1 MSFLHTGTSF
11 EKMIFKSYFRQNLKM
26 DRDFLAGNSM
36 WNRIAGL
43 ILRNR
48 ILLLVIIGLVT
59 VLMGYK
65 AQFVEMSYQYAA
77 LLPDDD
83 PASIEHERFKSTFGQ
98 EGNVMFFAVQDPD
111 FYQLEKFNDWIA
123 LGDSLKA
130 LDGIDA
136 VVSIAHTYNIIKN
149 KKDKKFEFETI
160 FPKKINSQQALDSLA
175 QIAESLPFYHGSL
188 INKESN
194 TFLMGITV
202 NGRIINSKA
211 REPMV
216 VKVREITDRFTAK
229 HSLEMKYSGLPYIR
243 VVTAQMIKK
252 EMNMFILLSLLVTAI
267 ILFLFFRSFK
277 VVFFSMLVVGLSVIW
292 AVGSM
297 VLFDYKITLL
307 TAMLPPLLVVIGI
320 PNSVFLINKYHGE
333 YIRHNNKIKALQR
346 VVSKI
351 GNATFLTN
359 LTTASGFAT
368 FIVTSSQILKE
379 FGVIAALNIMVVFML
394 SLLLIPIIFSFLNP
408 PDQSA
413 TKHLDNKLT
422 VWFVGRLE
430 KIVLNHRSLVYG
442 IVAVLLV
449 LGGFGISKMKST
461 GYMVDDLPHDNVI
474 FQDLKFFEKNM
485 DGIMPL
491 EVMVETKKKAG
502 VLKLST
508 LKRLNKL
515 NDSLQNYPEISSS
528 VSIVEAAKFAN
539 QAYFNG
545 KEKYYKLPSS
555 NTRNVILSYLA
566 KADTGED
573 SKLFETF
580 VDSTQSIT
588 RMSFRMKDIGTTR
601 MEEMEKKILAHV
613 AAIFPED
620 KYTVNVTGSSII
632 FFKGNKYLIKNLF
645 LSLALAIFLIASF
658 MAWMFSS
665 KRMVLVALLPNL
677 LPLIIT
683 AALMGF
689 FGIPI
694 KASTILVF
702 SIAFGISVDDTIH
715 YLAKYRQELKAT
727 NWSIRSSVVLALRET
742 GQSMMYT
749 SIILFFGFGIFTLS
763 EFGGT
768 VSLGVLVSLTL
779 LSAMLSN
786 LILLPSLLLTLEK
799 LITNRSFKEP
809 LLQIYDE
816 EEDIEL
822 SDLRIAPL
830 TNKAKKE
837 RLMN

>member
-1 MSFLHTGTSF
+1 
-11 EKMIFKSYFRQNLKM
+11 
-26 DRDFLAGNSM
+26 M
-36 WNRIAGL
+36 WNKIAGI

-48 ILLLVIIGLVT
+48 ILFLVLIGLVT
-59 VLMGYK
+59 IFMGYK
-65 AQFVEMSYQYAA
+65 ARFVEMSYQYAA
-77 LLPDDD
+77 LLPADD
-83 PASIEHERFKSTFGQ
+83 PASVEYERFKSTFGQ

-111 FYQLEKFNDWIA
+111 FYELDKFNDWIA
-123 LGDSLKA
+123 LGDSLHA
-130 LDGIDA
+130 LDGVDA
-136 VVSIAHTYNIIKN
+136 VVSLAHTWNIKKN
-149 KKDKKFEFETI
+149 KKDKKFEFDPI
-160 FPKKINSQQALDSLA
+160 FPKQLESQQQLDSLA
-175 QIAESLPFYHGSL
+175 KIAESLPFYHGSL
-188 INKESN
+188 INQESN
-194 TFLMGITV
+194 TFLMAITV
-202 NGRIINSKA
+202 NGKIINSKA

-216 VKVREITDRFTAK
+216 AKVREITDGFTSK

-243 VVTAQMIKK
+243 VVTAQMIKG
-252 EMNMFILLSLLVTAI
+252 EMNMFIYLSLLVTAI
-267 ILFLFFRSFK
+267 ILFIFFRSFK
-277 VVFFSMLVVGLSVIW
+277 VVFFCMLVVGLSVIW

-333 YIRHNNKIKALQR
+333 YTRHKNKIRALQR
-346 VVSKI
+346 VVAKI

-394 SLLLIPIIFSFLNP
+394 SLLLIPIIFSFLAP
-408 PDQSA
+408 PDQKA
-413 TKHLDNKLT
+413 TKHLDAKFS
-422 VWFVGRLE
+422 VWFVSRLE
-430 KIVLNHRSLVYG
+430 KLVLNHRGAVYAVAIVMFALGIYG
-442 IVAVLLV
+442 ITR
-449 LGGFGISKMKST
+449 MKST

-474 FQDLKFFEKNM
+474 FQDLKFLEKNM

-502 VLKLST
+502 VLKTST

-515 NDSLQNYPEISSS
+515 NDSLSKYPEISNS
-528 VSIVEAAKFAN
+528 VSVVEAAKFAN

-545 KEKYYKLPSS
+545 KEKYYKLPS
-555 NTRNVILSYLA
+555 NQTRNIILSYLA

-573 SKLFETF
+573 SKIFETF

-601 MEEMEKKILAHV
+601 MADMEQTILNHV
-613 AAIFPED
+613 NEIFPED
-620 KYTVNVTGSSII
+620 KYNVHVTGSSIV
-632 FFKGNKYLIKNLF
+632 FFKGTQYLIKNLF

-665 KRMVLVALLPNL
+665 KRMVLVALIPNL

-683 AALMGF
+683 ASLMGY

-694 KASTILVF
+694 KASTILIF

-749 SIILFFGFGIFTLS
+749 SIILFFGFGIFSMS

-786 LILLPSLLLTLEK
+786 LVLLPSLLLTLEK

-809 LLQIYDE
+809 LLQIFDE

-822 SDLRIAPL
+822 EELRIVPIE
-830 TNKAKKE
+830 NKEEKE
-837 RLMN
+837 RIAN

>member
-1 MSFLHTGTSF
+1 M
-11 EKMIFKSYFRQNLKM
+11 
-26 DRDFLAGNSM
+26 A
-36 WNRIAGL
+36 
-43 ILRNR
+43 
-48 ILLLVIIGLVT
+48 
-59 VLMGYK
+59 YK

-83 PASIEHERFKSTFGQ
+83 PASVEFEKFKNTFGQ

-111 FYQLEKFNDWIA
+111 FYELDKFNDWIA
-123 LGDSLKA
+123 LGDSLHA

-136 VVSIAHTYNIIKN
+136 VVSLAHTWNINKN
-149 KKDKKFEFETI
+149 KKAKRFEFEPI
-160 FPKKINSQQALDSLA
+160 FPNHLDSQKQLDSLA
-175 QIAESLPFYHGSL
+175 KIAESLPFYHGFL
-188 INKESN
+188 INKETN
-194 TFLMGITV
+194 TFLMAITV
-202 NGRIINSKA
+202 NAKIINSKA

-216 VKVREITDRFTAK
+216 AKVREITDQFTAK
-229 HSLEMKYSGLPYIR
+229 HSLDMKYSGLPYIR
-243 VVTAQMIKK
+243 VVTAQMIKG
-252 EMNMFILLSLLVTAI
+252 EMNMFIYLSLLVTAI
-267 ILFLFFRSFK
+267 ILFMFFRSFK
-277 VVFFSMLVVGLSVIW
+277 VVFFCMLVVGLSVIW

-346 VVSKI
+346 VVAKI

-408 PDQSA
+408 PDDKA

-430 KIVLNHRSLVYG
+430 KIVLNHRSLVYV
-442 IVAVLLV
+442 VAITLLV
-449 LGGFGISKMKST
+449 LGGIGISKMKST

-491 EVMVETKKKAG
+491 EVMVETKKKAA
-502 VLKLST
+502 VLKSST
-508 LKRLNKL
+508 LQRLNKL
-515 NDSLQNYPEISSS
+515 NDSLSAYPEISSS
-528 VSIVEAAKFAN
+528 VSVVEAAKFAN

-555 NTRNVILSYLA
+555 QTQNIILSYLA

-573 SKLFETF
+573 SKVLETF
-580 VDSTQSIT
+580 VDSTQSLT

-601 MEEMEKKILAHV
+601 MQEMEQKILGHV
-613 AAIFPED
+613 HDIFPED
-620 KYTVNVTGSSII
+620 KYDVQVTGSSII
-632 FFKGNKYLIKNLF
+632 FFKGTKYLIKNLF

-665 KRMVLVALLPNL
+665 KRMVVVALIPNL
-677 LPLIIT
+677 LPLVVT

-749 SIILFFGFGIFTLS
+749 SIILFFGFSIFALS

-786 LILLPSLLLTLEK
+786 LVLLPSLLLTLEK

-809 LLQIYDE
+809 LLQIFDE

-822 SDLRIAPL
+822 DDLRIA
-830 TNKAKKE
+830 TIENKDEKE
-837 RLMN
+837 TAVN

>member
-1 MSFLHTGTSF
+1 M
-11 EKMIFKSYFRQNLKM
+11 
-26 DRDFLAGNSM
+26 A
-36 WNRIAGL
+36 
-43 ILRNR
+43 
-48 ILLLVIIGLVT
+48 
-59 VLMGYK
+59 YK
-65 AQFVEMSYQYAA
+65 AQFVEMSYTYAA

-83 PASIEHERFKSTFGQ
+83 PASIEYEKFRNTFGQ
-98 EGNVMFFAVQDPD
+98 EGNMMFFAVQDPD
-111 FYQLEKFNDWIA
+111 FYELDKFNDWIA
-123 LGDSLKA
+123 LGDSLGS

-136 VVSIAHTYNIIKN
+136 VVSIAHTWNINKN
-149 KKDKKFEFETI
+149 KKEKRFEFGTI
-160 FPKKINSQQALDSLA
+160 FPHKVKTQAELDSLA
-175 QIAESLPFYHGSL
+175 AVAESLPFYHGSL

-194 TFLMGITV
+194 TYLMGITV
-202 NGRIINSKA
+202 NAKIINSKA

-216 VKVREITDRFTAK
+216 AKVREITDAFTEK
-229 HSLEMKYSGLPYIR
+229 YGLNMKYSGLPYIR
-243 VVTAQMIKK
+243 VVTAQMIKG
-252 EMNMFILLSLLVTAI
+252 EMNMFIYLSLLVTAV
-267 ILFLFFRSFK
+267 ILFMFFRSFK
-277 VVFFSMLVVGLSVIW
+277 VVFFCMLVVGLSVIW

-346 VVSKI
+346 VVAKI

-379 FGVIAALNIMVVFML
+379 FGVIAALNIMVVFVL
-394 SLLLIPIIFSFLNP
+394 SLLLIPIIFSFLAP
-408 PDQSA
+408 PDQKA

-422 VWFVGRLE
+422 VWFVARLE
-430 KIVLNHRSLVYG
+430 KIVLNHRSVVYS
-442 IVAVLLV
+442 IAISLLI
-449 LGGFGISKMKST
+449 LGGFGIIKMKST
-461 GYMVDDLPHDNVI
+461 GYMVDDLPHDNEI
-474 FQDLKFFEKNM
+474 YQDLKFFEKNM

-491 EVMVETKKKAG
+491 EVMVETKQKAG
-502 VLKLST
+502 VLNTST

-515 NDSLQNYPEISSS
+515 NDSLRAYPEISGS
-528 VSIVEAAKFAN
+528 VSVVEAAKFAN

-545 KEKYYKLPSS
+545 KEKYYKLPS
-555 NTRNVILSYLA
+555 NQTKDIILSYLA
-566 KADTGED
+566 KAETGAD
-573 SKLFETF
+573 SKVLETF
-580 VDSTQSIT
+580 VDSTQSVT

-601 MEEMEKKILAHV
+601 MAEMEKTILGHV
-613 AAIFPED
+613 NEIFPKD
-620 KYTVNVTGSSII
+620 KYTVHVTGSSIV
-632 FFKGNKYLIKNLF
+632 FFKGTQYLIKNLF

-665 KRMVLVALLPNL
+665 KRMVMVALIPNL
-677 LPLIIT
+677 LPLIVT
-683 AALMGF
+683 AALMGY

-749 SIILFFGFGIFTLS
+749 SIILFFGFGIFALS

-786 LILLPSLLLTLEK
+786 LVLLPSLLLTLEK
-799 LITNRSFKEP
+799 AITNRSFKEP
-809 LLQIYDE
+809 LLQIFDE

-822 SDLRIAPL
+822 DDLRIAVIE
-830 TNKAKKE
+830 NKEEQKE
-837 RLMN
+837 TAAS

>member
-1 MSFLHTGTSF
+1 
-11 EKMIFKSYFRQNLKM
+11 
-26 DRDFLAGNSM
+26 M

-59 VLMGYK
+59 IFMGYK
-65 AQFVEMSYQYAA
+65 ARFVEMSYQYAA

-83 PASIEHERFKSTFGQ
+83 PASVEYERFKNTFGQ

-111 FYQLEKFNDWIA
+111 FYELEKFNDWIA

-136 VVSIAHTYNIIKN
+136 VVSIAHTYNINKN
-149 KKDKKFEFETI
+149 KEEKRFEFQSI
-160 FPKKINSQQALDSLA
+160 FPKKISSQVELDSLA
-175 QIAESLPFYHGSL
+175 AIAESLPFYQSSL
-188 INKESN
+188 INKETN

-202 NGRIINSKA
+202 NARIINSKA

-216 VKVREITDRFTAK
+216 VKVREITDHFTAK
-229 HSLEMKYSGLPYIR
+229 YKLDMKYSGLPYIR

-252 EMNMFILLSLLVTAI
+252 EMNMFIYLSLLVTAI
-267 ILFLFFRSFK
+267 ILFMFFRSFK
-277 VVFFSMLVVGLSVIW
+277 VVFFCMLVVGLSVIW

-379 FGVIAALNIMVVFML
+379 FGVIAALNIMVVFVL

-408 PDQSA
+408 PDQKA
-413 TKHLDNKLT
+413 TSHLDNRVT
-422 VWFVGRLE
+422 VWFVDKLV
-430 KIVLNHRSLVYG
+430 KIVLNRRTIVYTVS
-442 IVAVLLV
+442 IIFLV
-449 LGGFGISKMKST
+449 LGVFGISKMKST

-502 VLKLST
+502 ILKLST
-508 LKRLNKL
+508 LKRLDAL
-515 NDSLQNYPEISSS
+515 NDTLSSYPEISSS
-528 VSIVEAAKFAN
+528 VSIVGAAKFAN

-545 KEKYYKLPSS
+545 KEKYYKLPTS
-555 NTRNVILSYLA
+555 NTRNVIMSYLA
-566 KADTGED
+566 KADTGDD
-573 SKLFETF
+573 SKLFSTF

-601 MEEMEKKILAHV
+601 MEEMEQKILAHV
-613 AAIFPED
+613 SNIFPED
-620 KYTVNVTGSSII
+620 LYTVHVTGSSII

-645 LSLALAIFLIASF
+645 LSLALAVFLIASF

-665 KRMVLVALLPNL
+665 KRMVVVALLPNL

-749 SIILFFGFGIFTLS
+749 SIILFFGFGIFVLS
-763 EFGGT
+763 DFGGT
-768 VSLGVLVSLTL
+768 VSLGILVSVTL

-799 LITNRSFKEP
+799 FITNRSFKEP
-809 LLQIYDE
+809 LLQIFDE

-822 SDLRIAPL
+822 GDLRIAPIE
-830 TNKAKKE
+830 NKEEKE
-837 RLMN
+837 SLVN

>member
-1 MSFLHTGTSF
+1 
-11 EKMIFKSYFRQNLKM
+11 
-26 DRDFLAGNSM
+26 M

-48 ILLLVIIGLVT
+48 ILLLVVVGLVT
-59 VLMGYK
+59 SFMAYK
-65 AQFVEMSYQYAA
+65 AQFVEMSYTYAA

-83 PASIEHERFKSTFGQ
+83 PASIEYEKFKNTFGQ
-98 EGNVMFFAVQDPD
+98 EGNMMFFAVQDPD
-111 FYQLEKFNDWIA
+111 FYELDKFNDWIA
-123 LGDSLKA
+123 LGESLNS

-136 VVSIAHTYNIIKN
+136 VVSIAHTWNINKN
-149 KKDKKFEFETI
+149 KKQKRFEFGTI
-160 FPKKINSQQALDSLA
+160 FPHKVKTQAELDSLA
-175 QIAESLPFYHGSL
+175 AIAEALPFYHGSL

-194 TFLMGITV
+194 TYLMGITV
-202 NGRIINSKA
+202 NAKIINSKA

-216 VKVREITDRFTAK
+216 AKVREITDAFTEK
-229 HSLEMKYSGLPYIR
+229 YGLNMKYSGLPYIR
-243 VVTAQMIKK
+243 VVTAQMIKG
-252 EMNMFILLSLLVTAI
+252 EMNMFIYLSLLVTAV
-267 ILFLFFRSFK
+267 ILFMFFRSFK
-277 VVFFSMLVVGLSVIW
+277 VVFFCMLVVGLSVIW

-346 VVSKI
+346 VVAKI

-379 FGVIAALNIMVVFML
+379 FGVIAALNIMVVFVL
-394 SLLLIPIIFSFLNP
+394 SLLLIPIIFSFLAP
-408 PDQSA
+408 PDQKA
-413 TKHLDNKLT
+413 TKHLDNKMT
-422 VWFVGRLE
+422 VWFVGKLE
-430 KIVLNHRSLVYG
+430 KIVLSHRSLVYA
-442 IVAVLLV
+442 VAITLLV
-449 LGGFGISKMKST
+449 LGGYGISKIKST
-461 GYMVDDLPHDNVI
+461 GYMVDDLPHDNEI
-474 FQDLKFFEKNM
+474 YQDLKFFEKNM

-502 VLKLST
+502 VLKTST

-515 NDSLQNYPEISSS
+515 NDSLRAYPEISGS
-528 VSIVEAAKFAN
+528 VSVVEAAKFAN

-545 KEKYYKLPSS
+545 KEKYYKLPS
-555 NTRNVILSYLA
+555 NQTKDIILSYLA
-566 KADTGED
+566 KAETGAD
-573 SKLFETF
+573 SKVLETF

-601 MEEMEKKILAHV
+601 MAEMEKTILGHV
-613 AAIFPED
+613 NEIFPND
-620 KYTVNVTGSSII
+620 KYTVHVTGSSIV
-632 FFKGNKYLIKNLF
+632 FFKGTQYLIKNLF

-665 KRMVLVALLPNL
+665 KRMVMVALIPNL
-677 LPLIIT
+677 LPLIVT
-683 AALMGF
+683 AALMGY

-749 SIILFFGFGIFTLS
+749 SIILFFGFSIFALS

-786 LILLPSLLLTLEK
+786 LVLLPSLLLTLEK
-799 LITNRSFKEP
+799 AITNRSFKEP
-809 LLQIYDE
+809 LLQIFDE

-822 SDLRIAPL
+822 DDLRIAVIE
-830 TNKAKKE
+830 NKEEEKE
-837 RLMN
+837 SAAS

>member
-1 MSFLHTGTSF
+1 
-11 EKMIFKSYFRQNLKM
+11 
-26 DRDFLAGNSM
+26 M

-98 EGNVMFFAVQDPD
+98 EGNVMFFAVQDRD

-136 VVSIAHTYNIIKN
+136 VVSIAHTYNIRKN

-160 FPKKINSQQALDSLA
+160 FPKRINSQQELDSLA
-175 QIAESLPFYHGSL
+175 KIAETLPFYHGSL

-202 NGRIINSKA
+202 NARIINSKA

-216 VKVREITDRFTAK
+216 ANVRAITDRFTAK

-277 VVFFSMLVVGLSVIW
+277 VVFFSMLVVGLSVVW

-408 PDQSA
+408 PDNHA

-442 IVAVLLV
+442 IVITLLI

-508 LKRLNKL
+508 LRRLNTL
-515 NDSLQNYPEISSS
+515 NDSLSNYPEISSS

-573 SKLFETF
+573 SKIFETF

-601 MEEMEKKILAHV
+601 MEEMEKKILTHV
-613 AAIFPED
+613 ADIFPED

-786 LILLPSLLLTLEK
+786 LVLLPSLLLTLEK

-809 LLQIYDE
+809 LLQIFDE

-822 SDLRIAPL
+822 GDLRIAPII
-830 TNKAKKE
+830 NKEEKE
-837 RLMN
+837 SLVN

>member
-1 MSFLHTGTSF
+1 
-11 EKMIFKSYFRQNLKM
+11 
-26 DRDFLAGNSM
+26 M

-48 ILLLVIIGLVT
+48 ILLLVIIGLIT
-59 VLMGYK
+59 VFMAYK

-83 PASIEHERFKSTFGQ
+83 PASIEYERFRNTFGQ
-98 EGNVMFFAVQDPD
+98 EGNVMFFAVQDSD
-111 FYQLEKFNDWIA
+111 FYELNKFNDWIA

-136 VVSIAHTYNIIKN
+136 VVSIAHTYNINKN
-149 KKDKKFEFETI
+149 KEEKRFEFQSI
-160 FPKKINSQQALDSLA
+160 FPKKLSSQKQLDSIA
-175 QIAESLPFYHGSL
+175 AVAESLPFYQGSL
-188 INKESN
+188 LNKKTN

-202 NGRIINSKA
+202 NAKIINSKA

-229 HSLEMKYSGLPYIR
+229 YNLNMKYSGLPYIR
-243 VVTAQMIKK
+243 VVTAEMIKK
-252 EMNMFILLSLLVTAI
+252 EMNMFIYLSLLVTAI

-277 VVFFSMLVVGLSVIW
+277 VVFFCMLVVGLSVIW

-394 SLLLIPIIFSFLNP
+394 SLLLIPIIFSFINP
-408 PDQSA
+408 PDQKA
-413 TKHLDNKLT
+413 TSHLENKMT
-422 VWFVGRLE
+422 VWFVGRLVN
-430 KIVLNHRSLVYG
+430 IVLKRRTIVYS
-442 IVAVLLV
+442 IAVLMILV
-449 LGGFGISKMKST
+449 GIFGISKMKST
-461 GYMVDDLPHDNVI
+461 GFMVDDLPHDNVI

-502 VLKLST
+502 VLKLAT
-508 LKRLNKL
+508 LKKLNAL
-515 NDSLQNYPEISSS
+515 NDSLKSYPEISSS

-555 NTRNVILSYLA
+555 QTVNVILSYLA
-566 KADTGED
+566 KSDTGD
-573 SKLFETF
+573 NSKLFNTF

-601 MEEMEKKILAHV
+601 MEEMEQNILDHV
-613 AAIFPED
+613 NAIFPKD
-620 KYTVNVTGSSII
+620 KYTVHVTGSSII
-632 FFKGNKYLIKNLF
+632 FFKGNKYLVKNLF
-645 LSLALAIFLIASF
+645 LSLALAIFIIASF

-665 KRMVLVALLPNL
+665 KRMVMVALLPNL
-677 LPLIIT
+677 LPLIVT

-749 SIILFFGFGIFTLS
+749 SIILFFGFGIFALS
-763 EFGGT
+763 DFGGT
-768 VSLGVLVSLTL
+768 VSLGILVSVTL

-799 LITNRSFKEP
+799 FITNRSFKEP
-809 LLQIYDE
+809 LLQIFDE

-822 SDLRIAPL
+822 DDLRIAPNE
-830 TNKAKKE
+830 NKEVK
-837 RLMN
+837 

>member
-1 MSFLHTGTSF
+1 
-11 EKMIFKSYFRQNLKM
+11 
-26 DRDFLAGNSM
+26 M

-48 ILLLVIIGLVT
+48 ILLLVVVGLIT
-59 VLMGYK
+59 SFMAYK
-65 AQFVEMSYQYAA
+65 AQFVEMSYTYAA

-83 PASIEHERFKSTFGQ
+83 PASIEYEKFRNTFGQ
-98 EGNVMFFAVQDPD
+98 EGNMMFFAVQDPD
-111 FYQLEKFNDWIA
+111 FYELDKFNDWIA
-123 LGDSLKA
+123 LGDSLGS

-136 VVSIAHTYNIIKN
+136 VVSIAHTWNINKN
-149 KKDKKFEFETI
+149 KKEKRFEFGTI
-160 FPKKINSQQALDSLA
+160 FPHKVKTQAELDSLA
-175 QIAESLPFYHGSL
+175 AVAESLPFYHGSL

-194 TFLMGITV
+194 TYLMGITV
-202 NGRIINSKA
+202 NAKIINSKA

-216 VKVREITDRFTAK
+216 AKVREITDAFTEK
-229 HSLEMKYSGLPYIR
+229 YGLNMKYSGLPYIR
-243 VVTAQMIKK
+243 VVTAQMIKG
-252 EMNMFILLSLLVTAI
+252 EMNMFIYLSLLVTAV
-267 ILFLFFRSFK
+267 ILFMFFRSFK
-277 VVFFSMLVVGLSVIW
+277 VVFFCMLVVGLSVIW

-346 VVSKI
+346 VVAKI

-379 FGVIAALNIMVVFML
+379 FGVIAALNIMVVFVL
-394 SLLLIPIIFSFLNP
+394 SLLLIPIIFSFLAP
-408 PDQSA
+408 PDQKA

-422 VWFVGRLE
+422 VWFVARLE
-430 KIVLNHRSLVYG
+430 KIVLNHRSVVYS
-442 IVAVLLV
+442 IAISLLI
-449 LGGFGISKMKST
+449 LGGFGIIKMKST
-461 GYMVDDLPHDNVI
+461 GYMVDDLPHDNEI
-474 FQDLKFFEKNM
+474 YQDLKFFEKNM

-491 EVMVETKKKAG
+491 EVMVETKQKAG
-502 VLKLST
+502 VLNTST

-515 NDSLQNYPEISSS
+515 NDSLRAYPEISGS
-528 VSIVEAAKFAN
+528 VSVVEAAKFAN

-545 KEKYYKLPSS
+545 KEKYYKLPS
-555 NTRNVILSYLA
+555 NQTKDIILSYLA
-566 KADTGED
+566 KAETGAD
-573 SKLFETF
+573 SKVLETF
-580 VDSTQSIT
+580 VDSTQSVT

-601 MEEMEKKILAHV
+601 MAEMEKTILGHV
-613 AAIFPED
+613 NEIFPKD
-620 KYTVNVTGSSII
+620 KYTVHVTGSSIV
-632 FFKGNKYLIKNLF
+632 FFKGTQYLIKNLF

-665 KRMVLVALLPNL
+665 KRMVMVALIPNL
-677 LPLIIT
+677 LPLIVT
-683 AALMGF
+683 AALMGY

-749 SIILFFGFGIFTLS
+749 SIILFFGFGIFALS

-786 LILLPSLLLTLEK
+786 LVLLPSLLLTLEK
-799 LITNRSFKEP
+799 AITNRSFKEP
-809 LLQIYDE
+809 LLQIFDE

-822 SDLRIAPL
+822 DDLRIAVIE
-830 TNKAKKE
+830 NKEEQKE
-837 RLMN
+837 TAAS

>member
-1 MSFLHTGTSF
+1 
-11 EKMIFKSYFRQNLKM
+11 
-26 DRDFLAGNSM
+26 M
-36 WNRIAGL
+36 WNRIAGI

-48 ILLLVIIGLVT
+48 ILLLVIVGLVT
-59 VLMGYK
+59 SFMAYK
-65 AQFVEMSYQYAA
+65 AQFVEMSYTYAA
-77 LLPDDD
+77 LLPEDD
-83 PASIEHERFKSTFGQ
+83 PASVEYERFRNTFGQ
-98 EGNVMFFAVQDPD
+98 EGNMMFFAVQDTD
-111 FYQLEKFNDWIA
+111 FYELEKFNDWIA
-123 LGDSLKA
+123 LGDSLVS

-136 VVSIAHTYNIIKN
+136 VVSIAHTWNINKN
-149 KKDKKFEFETI
+149 KEKKRFEFGTI
-160 FPKKINSQQALDSLA
+160 FPDKVETQAQLDSLA
-175 QIAESLPFYHGSL
+175 AVAEALPFYHGSL

-194 TFLMGITV
+194 TYLMGITV
-202 NGRIINSKA
+202 NAKIINSKA

-216 VKVREITDRFTAK
+216 AKVREITDEFTEK
-229 HSLEMKYSGLPYIR
+229 YGLNMKYSGLPYIR
-243 VVTAQMIKK
+243 VATAQMIKG
-252 EMNMFILLSLLVTAI
+252 EMNMFIYLSLLVTAI
-267 ILFLFFRSFK
+267 ILFMFFRSFK
-277 VVFFSMLVVGLSVIW
+277 VVFFCMLVVGLSVIW

-333 YIRHNNKIKALQR
+333 YIRHKNKIKALQR
-346 VVSKI
+346 VVAKI

-379 FGVIAALNIMVVFML
+379 FGVIAALNIMVVFVL
-394 SLLLIPIIFSFLNP
+394 SLLLIPIIFSFLAP
-408 PDQSA
+408 PDQKA

-430 KIVLNHRSLVYG
+430 KIVLNHRSLVYV
-442 IVAVLLV
+442 VAITLLV
-449 LGGFGISKMKST
+449 LGGYGISKMKST
-461 GYMVDDLPHDNVI
+461 GYMVDDLPHDNEI
-474 FQDLKFFEKNM
+474 YQDLKFFEENM

-502 VLKLST
+502 VLQTST

-515 NDSLQNYPEISSS
+515 NDSLRAYPEISGS

-545 KEKYYKLPSS
+545 KEKYYKLPS
-555 NTRNVILSYLA
+555 NQTKDIILSYLA
-566 KADTGED
+566 KAETSAD
-573 SKLFETF
+573 SKVLETF

-601 MEEMEKKILAHV
+601 MAEMEQEILGHV
-613 AAIFPED
+613 NEIFSEE
-620 KYTVNVTGSSII
+620 KYNVNVTGSSIV
-632 FFKGNKYLIKNLF
+632 FFKGTQYLIRNLF

-665 KRMVLVALLPNL
+665 KRMVMVALIPNL
-677 LPLIIT
+677 LPLIVT
-683 AALMGF
+683 AALMGY

-749 SIILFFGFGIFTLS
+749 SIILFFGFSIFSMS

-768 VSLGVLVSLTL
+768 VSLGVLVSITL

-786 LILLPSLLLTLEK
+786 LVLLPSLLLTLEK
-799 LITNRSFKEP
+799 AITNRSFKEP
-809 LLQIYDE
+809 LLQIFDE

-822 SDLRIAPL
+822 DELRIAVIE
-830 TNKAKKE
+830 NKEEEKE
-837 RLMN
+837 TAAS

>member
-1 MSFLHTGTSF
+1 
-11 EKMIFKSYFRQNLKM
+11 
-26 DRDFLAGNSM
+26 M
-36 WNRIAGL
+36 WNKIAGI

-48 ILLLVIIGLVT
+48 ILFLVLIGLVT
-59 VLMGYK
+59 IFMGYK
-65 AQFVEMSYQYAA
+65 ARFVEMSYQYAA
-77 LLPDDD
+77 LLPADD
-83 PASIEHERFKSTFGQ
+83 PASVEYERFKSTFGQ

-111 FYQLEKFNDWIA
+111 FYELNKFNDWIA
-123 LGDSLKA
+123 LGDSLHA
-130 LDGIDA
+130 LDGVDA
-136 VVSIAHTYNIIKN
+136 VVSLAHTWNIKKN
-149 KKDKKFEFETI
+149 KKDKKFEFVPI
-160 FPKKINSQQALDSLA
+160 FPKQLESQQQLDSLA
-175 QIAESLPFYHGSL
+175 KIAESLPFYHGSL
-188 INKESN
+188 INQESN
-194 TFLMGITV
+194 TFLMAITV
-202 NGRIINSKA
+202 NGKIINSKA

-216 VKVREITDRFTAK
+216 AKVREITDGFTSK

-243 VVTAQMIKK
+243 VVTAQMIKG
-252 EMNMFILLSLLVTAI
+252 EMNMFIYLSLLVTAI
-267 ILFLFFRSFK
+267 ILFIFFRSFK
-277 VVFFSMLVVGLSVIW
+277 VVFFCMLVVGLSVIW

-333 YIRHNNKIKALQR
+333 YTRHKNKIRALQR
-346 VVSKI
+346 VVAKI

-394 SLLLIPIIFSFLNP
+394 SLLLIPIIFSFLAP
-408 PDQSA
+408 PDQKA
-413 TKHLDNKLT
+413 TKHLDAKFS
-422 VWFVGRLE
+422 VWFVSRLE
-430 KIVLNHRSLVYG
+430 KLVLNHRGAVYAVAIVMFALGIYG
-442 IVAVLLV
+442 ITR
-449 LGGFGISKMKST
+449 MKST

-474 FQDLKFFEKNM
+474 FQDLKFLEKNM

-502 VLKLST
+502 VLKTST

-515 NDSLQNYPEISSS
+515 NDSLSKYPEISNS
-528 VSIVEAAKFAN
+528 VSVVEAAKFAN

-545 KEKYYKLPSS
+545 KEKYYKLPS
-555 NTRNVILSYLA
+555 NQTRNIILSYLA

-573 SKLFETF
+573 SKIFETF

-601 MEEMEKKILAHV
+601 MADMEQTILKHV
-613 AAIFPED
+613 NEIFPED
-620 KYTVNVTGSSII
+620 KYNVHVTGSSIV
-632 FFKGNKYLIKNLF
+632 FFKGTQYLIKNLF

-665 KRMVLVALLPNL
+665 KRMVLVALIPNL

-683 AALMGF
+683 ASLMGY

-694 KASTILVF
+694 KASTILIF

-749 SIILFFGFGIFTLS
+749 SIILFFGFGIFSMS

-786 LILLPSLLLTLEK
+786 LVLLPSLLLTLEK

-809 LLQIYDE
+809 LLQIFDE

-822 SDLRIAPL
+822 EELRIVPIE
-830 TNKAKKE
+830 NKEEKE
-837 RLMN
+837 RIAN

>member
-1 MSFLHTGTSF
+1 
-11 EKMIFKSYFRQNLKM
+11 
-26 DRDFLAGNSM
+26 M

-48 ILLLVIIGLVT
+48 ILLLVVVGLIT
-59 VLMGYK
+59 SFMAYK
-65 AQFVEMSYQYAA
+65 AQFVEMSYTYAA

-83 PASIEHERFKSTFGQ
+83 PASIEYEKFRNTFGQ

-111 FYQLEKFNDWIA
+111 FYELDKFNDWIA
-123 LGDSLKA
+123 LGDSLGA

-136 VVSIAHTYNIIKN
+136 VVSIAHTWNINKN
-149 KKDKKFEFETI
+149 KKEKRFEFGTI
-160 FPKKINSQQALDSLA
+160 FPHKVKTQAELDSLA
-175 QIAESLPFYHGSL
+175 AIAESLPFYHGSL

-194 TFLMGITV
+194 TYLMGITV
-202 NGRIINSKA
+202 NAKIINSKA

-216 VKVREITDRFTAK
+216 AKVREITDAFTEK
-229 HSLEMKYSGLPYIR
+229 YGLNMKYSGLPYIR
-243 VVTAQMIKK
+243 VVTAQMIKG
-252 EMNMFILLSLLVTAI
+252 EMNMFIYLSLLVTAV
-267 ILFLFFRSFK
+267 ILFMFFRSFK
-277 VVFFSMLVVGLSVIW
+277 VVFFCMLVVGLSVIW

-333 YIRHNNKIKALQR
+333 YTRHRNKIKALQR
-346 VVSKI
+346 VVAKI

-379 FGVIAALNIMVVFML
+379 FGVIAALNIMVVFVL
-394 SLLLIPIIFSFLNP
+394 SLLLIPIIFSFLAP
-408 PDQSA
+408 PDQKA

-422 VWFVGRLE
+422 VWFVARLE
-430 KIVLNHRSLVYG
+430 KIVLNHRSVVYS
-442 IVAVLLV
+442 IAITLLV
-449 LGGFGISKMKST
+449 LGGFGIIKMKST
-461 GYMVDDLPHDNVI
+461 GYMVDDLPHDNEI
-474 FQDLKFFEKNM
+474 YQDLKFFEKNM

-491 EVMVETKKKAG
+491 EVMVETKQKAG
-502 VLKLST
+502 VLNTST

-515 NDSLQNYPEISSS
+515 NDSLRAYPEISGS
-528 VSIVEAAKFAN
+528 VSVVEAAKFAN

-545 KEKYYKLPSS
+545 KEKYYKLPS
-555 NTRNVILSYLA
+555 NQTKDIILSYLA
-566 KADTGED
+566 KAETGAD
-573 SKLFETF
+573 SKVLETF
-580 VDSTQSIT
+580 VDSTQSVT

-601 MEEMEKKILAHV
+601 MAEMEKTILGHV
-613 AAIFPED
+613 NEIFPKD
-620 KYTVNVTGSSII
+620 KYTVHVTGSSIV
-632 FFKGNKYLIKNLF
+632 FFKGTQYLIKNLF

-665 KRMVLVALLPNL
+665 KRMVMVALIPNL
-677 LPLIIT
+677 LPLIVT
-683 AALMGF
+683 AALMGY

-749 SIILFFGFGIFTLS
+749 SIILFFGFGIFALS

-786 LILLPSLLLTLEK
+786 LVLLPSLLLTLEK
-799 LITNRSFKEP
+799 AITNRSFKEP
-809 LLQIYDE
+809 LFQIFDE

-822 SDLRIAPL
+822 DDLRIAVIE
-830 TNKAKKE
+830 NKEEQKE
-837 RLMN
+837 TAAS

>member
-1 MSFLHTGTSF
+1 
-11 EKMIFKSYFRQNLKM
+11 
-26 DRDFLAGNSM
+26 M

-59 VLMGYK
+59 IFMGYK

-83 PASIEHERFKSTFGQ
+83 PASVEYERFKNTFGQ

-136 VVSIAHTYNIIKN
+136 VVSIAHTYNINKN
-149 KKDKKFEFETI
+149 KEEKRFEFQPI
-160 FPKKINSQQALDSLA
+160 FPKKISSQVELDSLA
-175 QIAESLPFYHGSL
+175 AIAESLPFYQSSL
-188 INKESN
+188 INKETN

-202 NGRIINSKA
+202 NARIINSKA

-229 HSLEMKYSGLPYIR
+229 YNLDMKYSGLPYIR

-252 EMNMFILLSLLVTAI
+252 EMNMFIYLSLLVTAI
-267 ILFLFFRSFK
+267 ILFMFFRSFK
-277 VVFFSMLVVGLSVIW
+277 VVFFCMLVVGLSVIW

-333 YIRHNNKIKALQR
+333 YIRHNNKIRALQR

-379 FGVIAALNIMVVFML
+379 FGVIAALNIMVVFVL

-408 PDQSA
+408 PDQKA
-413 TKHLDNKLT
+413 TSHLDNRMT
-422 VWFVGRLE
+422 VWFVDKLV
-430 KIVLNHRSLVYG
+430 KIVLNRRTIVYTVS
-442 IVAVLLV
+442 IIFLV
-449 LGGFGISKMKST
+449 LGVFGISKMKST

-508 LKRLNKL
+508 LRQLNAL
-515 NDSLQNYPEISSS
+515 NDTLKAYPEISSS

-545 KEKYYKLPSS
+545 KEKYYKLPNS
-555 NTRNVILSYLA
+555 NTRNVIMSYLA
-566 KADTGED
+566 KADTGDD
-573 SKLFETF
+573 SKLFNTF
-580 VDSTQSIT
+580 VDSTQTLT

-601 MEEMEKKILAHV
+601 MEEMEQKILTHV
-613 AAIFPED
+613 NNIFPED
-620 KYTVNVTGSSII
+620 LYTVHVTGSSII

-665 KRMVLVALLPNL
+665 KRMVVVALLPNL

-749 SIILFFGFGIFTLS
+749 SIILFFGFGIFVLS
-763 EFGGT
+763 DFGGT
-768 VSLGVLVSLTL
+768 VSLGILVSVTL

-799 LITNRSFKEP
+799 FITNRSFKEP
-809 LLQIYDE
+809 LLQIFDE

-822 SDLRIAPL
+822 DDLRIAPME
-830 TNKAKKE
+830 NKEGKE
-837 RLMN
+837 SFVN

>member
-1 MSFLHTGTSF
+1 
-11 EKMIFKSYFRQNLKM
+11 
-26 DRDFLAGNSM
+26 M

-48 ILLLVIIGLVT
+48 ILLLVVVGLVT
-59 VLMGYK
+59 SFMAYK
-65 AQFVEMSYQYAA
+65 AQFVEMSYTYAA

-83 PASIEHERFKSTFGQ
+83 PASIEYEKFKNTFGQ
-98 EGNVMFFAVQDPD
+98 EGNMMFFAVQDPD
-111 FYQLEKFNDWIA
+111 FYELDKFNDWIA
-123 LGDSLKA
+123 LGESLNS

-136 VVSIAHTYNIIKN
+136 VVSIAHTWNINKN
-149 KKDKKFEFETI
+149 KKQKRFEFGTI
-160 FPKKINSQQALDSLA
+160 FPHKVKTQAELDSLA
-175 QIAESLPFYHGSL
+175 AIAEALPFYHGSL

-194 TFLMGITV
+194 TYLMGITV
-202 NGRIINSKA
+202 NAKIINSKA

-216 VKVREITDRFTAK
+216 AKVREITDAFTEK
-229 HSLEMKYSGLPYIR
+229 YGLNMKYSGLPYIR
-243 VVTAQMIKK
+243 VVTAQMIKG
-252 EMNMFILLSLLVTAI
+252 EMNMFIYLSLLVTAV
-267 ILFLFFRSFK
+267 ILFMFFRSFK
-277 VVFFSMLVVGLSVIW
+277 VVFFCMLVVGLSVIW

-346 VVSKI
+346 VVAKI

-379 FGVIAALNIMVVFML
+379 FGVIAALNIMVVFVL
-394 SLLLIPIIFSFLNP
+394 SLLLIPIIFSFLAP
-408 PDQSA
+408 PDQKA
-413 TKHLDNKLT
+413 TKHLDNKMT
-422 VWFVGRLE
+422 VWFVGKLE
-430 KIVLNHRSLVYG
+430 NIVLSHRSMVYA
-442 IVAVLLV
+442 VAITLLV
-449 LGGFGISKMKST
+449 LGGYGISKIKST
-461 GYMVDDLPHDNVI
+461 GYMVDDLPHDNEI
-474 FQDLKFFEKNM
+474 YQDLKFFEKNM

-502 VLKLST
+502 VLKTST

-515 NDSLQNYPEISSS
+515 NDSLRAYPEISGS
-528 VSIVEAAKFAN
+528 VSVVEAAKFAN

-545 KEKYYKLPSS
+545 KEKYYKLPS
-555 NTRNVILSYLA
+555 NQTKDIILSYLA
-566 KADTGED
+566 KAETGAD
-573 SKLFETF
+573 SKVLETF

-601 MEEMEKKILAHV
+601 MAEMEKTILGHV
-613 AAIFPED
+613 NEIFPND
-620 KYTVNVTGSSII
+620 KYTVHVTGSSIV
-632 FFKGNKYLIKNLF
+632 FFKGTQYLIKNLF

-665 KRMVLVALLPNL
+665 KRMVMVALIPNL
-677 LPLIIT
+677 LPLIVT
-683 AALMGF
+683 AALMGY

-749 SIILFFGFGIFTLS
+749 SIILFFGFSIFALS

-786 LILLPSLLLTLEK
+786 LVLLPSLLLTLEK
-799 LITNRSFKEP
+799 AITNRSFKEP
-809 LLQIYDE
+809 LLQIFDE

-822 SDLRIAPL
+822 DDLRIAVIE
-830 TNKAKKE
+830 NKEEEKE
-837 RLMN
+837 SAAS

>member
-1 MSFLHTGTSF
+1 
-11 EKMIFKSYFRQNLKM
+11 
-26 DRDFLAGNSM
+26 
-36 WNRIAGL
+36 
-43 ILRNR
+43 
-48 ILLLVIIGLVT
+48 
-59 VLMGYK
+59 MGYK

-77 LLPDDD
+77 LLPSDD
-83 PASIEHERFKSTFGQ
+83 PASIQYERFQNTFGQ
-98 EGNVMFFAVQDPD
+98 EGNVMFFAVQDSD
-111 FYQLEKFNDWIA
+111 FYELQKFNDWIA
-123 LGDSLKA
+123 MGDSLVA

-136 VVSIAHTYNIIKN
+136 VVSIAHTYNIKKN
-149 KKDKKFEFETI
+149 KKEKKFEFETI
-160 FPKKINSQQALDSLA
+160 FPKKLSSQHQLDSLA
-175 QIAESLPFYHGSL
+175 AIAESLPFYHGSF

-194 TFLMGITV
+194 TYLMAITV
-202 NGRIINSKA
+202 NAKIINSKA

-216 VKVREITDRFTAK
+216 AKVRAITDNYTAK
-229 HSLEMKYSGLPYIR
+229 YNLKMRYSGLPYIR
-243 VVTAQMIKK
+243 VVMAQMIKK
-252 EMNMFILLSLLVTAI
+252 EMNMFIILSLLITAI

-297 VLFDYKITLL
+297 VLFHYKITLL
-307 TAMLPPLLVVIGI
+307 TAMLPPLLIVIGI

-379 FGVIAALNIMVVFML
+379 FGVIAALNIMAVFVL

-408 PDQSA
+408 PDQKA
-413 TKHLDNKLT
+413 TQHLDNKMT
-422 VWFVGRLE
+422 VWFVGKLE
-430 KIVLNHRSLVYG
+430 KIVLNHRSLVYTIT
-442 IVAVLLV
+442 IVMVV
-449 LGGFGISKMKST
+449 LGAFGISKIKST
-461 GYMVDDLPHDNVI
+461 GYMVDDLPHHNVI
-474 FQDLKFFEKNM
+474 FQDLKFFERNM
-485 DGIMPL
+485 EGIMPL
-491 EVMVETKKKAG
+491 EVMVETKKKG
-502 VLKLST
+502 GILKLST
-508 LKRLNKL
+508 LKRLNRL
-515 NDSLQNYPEISSS
+515 NDSLKAYPEISSS

-555 NTRNVILSYLA
+555 QVKNIILSYLA
-566 KADTGED
+566 KADTGND

-580 VDSTQSIT
+580 VDSTQSRT

-601 MEEMEKKILAHV
+601 MAEMEKKILHHV
-613 AAIFPED
+613 DQIFPKD
-620 KYTVNVTGSSII
+620 KYTVHVTGSSIV
-632 FFKGNKYLIKNLF
+632 FFKGTKYLIKNLF

-665 KRMVLVALLPNL
+665 KRMVVVALLPNL
-677 LPLIIT
+677 IPLIIT
-683 AALMGF
+683 AALMGY

-715 YLAKYRQELKAT
+715 YLAKYRQELKLT

-742 GQSMMYT
+742 GQSMIYT
-749 SIILFFGFGIFTLS
+749 SIILFFGFSIFALS

-786 LILLPSLLLTLEK
+786 LVILPSLLLTLEK

-809 LLQIYDE
+809 LLQIFDE
-816 EEDIEL
+816 EEDIDLDEL
-822 SDLRIAPL
+822 KIVGSE
-830 TNKAKKE
+830 NKAEKE
-837 RLMN
+837 ELLK

>member
-1 MSFLHTGTSF
+1 
-11 EKMIFKSYFRQNLKM
+11 
-26 DRDFLAGNSM
+26 M

-48 ILLLVIIGLVT
+48 ILLLVVVGLVT
-59 VLMGYK
+59 SFMAYK
-65 AQFVEMSYQYAA
+65 AQFVEMSYTYAA

-83 PASIEHERFKSTFGQ
+83 PASIEYEKFKNTFGQ
-98 EGNVMFFAVQDPD
+98 EGNMMFFAVQDPD
-111 FYQLEKFNDWIA
+111 FYELDKFNDWIA
-123 LGDSLKA
+123 LGESLNS

-136 VVSIAHTYNIIKN
+136 VVSIAHTWNINKN
-149 KKDKKFEFETI
+149 KKQKRFEFGTI
-160 FPKKINSQQALDSLA
+160 FPHKLKTQAELDSLA
-175 QIAESLPFYHGSL
+175 AIAEALPFYHGSL

-194 TFLMGITV
+194 TYLMGITV
-202 NGRIINSKA
+202 NAKIINSKA

-216 VKVREITDRFTAK
+216 AKVREITDAFTEK
-229 HSLEMKYSGLPYIR
+229 YGLNMKYSGLPYIR
-243 VVTAQMIKK
+243 VVTAQMIKG
-252 EMNMFILLSLLVTAI
+252 EMNMFIYLSLLVTAV
-267 ILFLFFRSFK
+267 ILFMFFRSFK
-277 VVFFSMLVVGLSVIW
+277 VVFFCMLVVGLSVIW

-346 VVSKI
+346 VVAKI

-379 FGVIAALNIMVVFML
+379 FGVIAALNIMVVFVL
-394 SLLLIPIIFSFLNP
+394 SLLLIPIIFSFLAP
-408 PDQSA
+408 PDQKA
-413 TKHLDNKLT
+413 TKHLDNKMT
-422 VWFVGRLE
+422 VWFVGKLE
-430 KIVLNHRSLVYG
+430 NIVLSHRSMVYA
-442 IVAVLLV
+442 VAITLLV
-449 LGGFGISKMKST
+449 LGGYGISKIKST
-461 GYMVDDLPHDNVI
+461 GYMVDDLPHDNEI
-474 FQDLKFFEKNM
+474 YQDLKFFEKNM

-502 VLKLST
+502 VLKTST

-515 NDSLQNYPEISSS
+515 NDSLRAYPEISGS
-528 VSIVEAAKFAN
+528 VSVVEAAKFAN

-545 KEKYYKLPSS
+545 KEKYYKLPS
-555 NTRNVILSYLA
+555 NQTKDIILSYLA
-566 KADTGED
+566 KAETGAD
-573 SKLFETF
+573 SKVLETF

-601 MEEMEKKILAHV
+601 MAEMEKTILGHV
-613 AAIFPED
+613 NEIFPND
-620 KYTVNVTGSSII
+620 KYTVHVTGSSIV
-632 FFKGNKYLIKNLF
+632 FFKGTQYLIKNLF

-665 KRMVLVALLPNL
+665 KRMVMVALIPNL
-677 LPLIIT
+677 LPLIVT
-683 AALMGF
+683 AALMGY

-749 SIILFFGFGIFTLS
+749 SIILFFGFSIFALS

-786 LILLPSLLLTLEK
+786 LVLLPSLLLTLEK
-799 LITNRSFKEP
+799 AITNRSFKEP
-809 LLQIYDE
+809 LLQIFDE

-822 SDLRIAPL
+822 DDLRIAVIE
-830 TNKAKKE
+830 NKEEEKE
-837 RLMN
+837 SAAS

>member
-1 MSFLHTGTSF
+1 
-11 EKMIFKSYFRQNLKM
+11 
-26 DRDFLAGNSM
+26 M

-48 ILLLVIIGLVT
+48 ILFLVVIGLVT
-59 VLMGYK
+59 IFMAYK

-77 LLPDDD
+77 LLPSDD
-83 PASIEHERFKSTFGQ
+83 PASIQYERFQNTFGQ
-98 EGNVMFFAVQDPD
+98 EGNVMFFAVQDSN
-111 FYQLEKFNDWIA
+111 FYQLQKFNDWIA
-123 LGDSLKA
+123 MGDSLVA

-136 VVSIAHTYNIIKN
+136 VVSIAHTYNIKKN

-160 FPKKINSQQALDSLA
+160 FPKKLSSQHQLDSLA
-175 QIAESLPFYHGSL
+175 AIAESLPFYHGSF

-194 TFLMGITV
+194 TYLMAITV
-202 NGRIINSKA
+202 NAKIINSKA

-216 VKVREITDRFTAK
+216 AKVREITDHYTAK
-229 HSLEMKYSGLPYIR
+229 YNLKMRYSGLPYIR
-243 VVTAQMIKK
+243 VVTAQMIKR
-252 EMNMFILLSLLVTAI
+252 EMNMFIILSLLITAI

-297 VLFDYKITLL
+297 VLFQYKITLL

-379 FGVIAALNIMVVFML
+379 FGVIAALNIMVVFVL

-408 PDQSA
+408 PDQKA
-413 TKHLDNKLT
+413 TQHLDNKMT

-430 KIVLNHRSLVYG
+430 KIVLNHRTMVYT
-442 IVAVLLV
+442 ITIILIV
-449 LGGFGISKMKST
+449 LGAFGVSKIKST
-461 GYMVDDLPHDNVI
+461 GYMVDDLPHHNVI
-474 FQDLKFFEKNM
+474 FQDLKFFERNLE
-485 DGIMPL
+485 GIMPL
-491 EVMVETKKKAG
+491 EVMVETKKKG
-502 VLKLST
+502 GILKLST
-508 LKRLNKL
+508 LKRLNRL
-515 NDSLQNYPEISSS
+515 NDSLSVYPEISSS
-528 VSIVEAAKFAN
+528 VSVVEAAKFAN

-555 NTRNVILSYLA
+555 QVKNIILSYLA
-566 KADTGED
+566 KADTGSD

-580 VDSTQSIT
+580 VDSTQSMT

-601 MEEMEKKILAHV
+601 MEKMEQKILHHV
-613 AAIFPED
+613 NQIFPKD
-620 KYTVNVTGSSII
+620 KYTVHVTGSSIV
-632 FFKGNKYLIKNLF
+632 FFKGTKYLIKNLF

-665 KRMVLVALLPNL
+665 KRMVVVALIPNL
-677 LPLIIT
+677 IPLIIT
-683 AALMGF
+683 AALMGY

-715 YLAKYRQELKAT
+715 YLAKYRQELKFT

-749 SIILFFGFGIFTLS
+749 SIILFFGFSIFALS

-786 LILLPSLLLTLEK
+786 LVILPSLLLTLEK

-809 LLQIYDE
+809 LLQIFDE

-822 SDLRIAPL
+822 GSLKIVSNE
-830 TNKAKKE
+830 NKAEKSGLLK
-837 RLMN
+837 

>member
-1 MSFLHTGTSF
+1 
-11 EKMIFKSYFRQNLKM
+11 
-26 DRDFLAGNSM
+26 M

-48 ILLLVIIGLVT
+48 VFLLIVIGLVT
-59 VLMGYK
+59 AFMGYK

-77 LLPDDD
+77 LLPSDD
-83 PASIEHERFKSTFGQ
+83 PASIEYKKFRNTFGQ
-98 EGNVMFFAVQDPD
+98 EGNVMFFAVQDSD
-111 FYQLEKFNDWIA
+111 FYELEKFNDWIA
-123 LGDSLKA
+123 LGDSLVA

-136 VVSIAHTYNIIKN
+136 VVSLAHTWNIKKN
-149 KKDKKFEFETI
+149 KKDKRFEFVPI
-160 FPKKINSQQALDSLA
+160 FPKRLESQHQLDSLA
-175 QIAESLPFYHGSL
+175 KIAESLPFYYGSL
-188 INKESN
+188 INKE
-194 TFLMGITV
+194 THTYPMAITV
-202 NGRIINSKA
+202 NAKIINSKA

-216 VKVREITDRFTAK
+216 RKVREITDRFTAK
-229 HSLEMKYSGLPYIR
+229 HNLNMKYSGLPYIR
-243 VVTAQMIKK
+243 VVTAQMIKG
-252 EMNMFILLSLLVTAI
+252 EMNMFIYLSLLVTAI

-277 VVFFSMLVVGLSVIW
+277 VVFFCMLVVGLSVVW

-297 VLFDYKITLL
+297 VLFNYQITLL

-346 VVSKI
+346 VVAKI

-379 FGVIAALNIMVVFML
+379 FGVIAALNIMVVFLL
-394 SLLLIPIIFSFLNP
+394 SLLLIPIIFSFLAP
-408 PDQSA
+408 PDQKA
-413 TKHLDNKLT
+413 TKHLDSKMS
-422 VWFVGRLE
+422 VWFVGKLE
-430 KIVLNHRSLVYG
+430 KIVLNHRSWVYG
-442 IVAVLLV
+442 IAIVLLS
-449 LGGFGISKMKST
+449 LGAFGISKMKST

-474 FQDLKFFEKNM
+474 FQDLKFFEKHM
-485 DGIMPL
+485 EGIMPL
-491 EVMVETKKKAG
+491 EITVETKKKAG
-502 VLKLST
+502 VLKTST
-508 LKRLNKL
+508 LKRMEKL
-515 NDSLQNYPEISSS
+515 NNALKAYPEISSS

-545 KEKYYKLPSS
+545 KEKYYKLPS
-555 NTRNVILSYLA
+555 NQTKNIILSYLA
-566 KADTGED
+566 KAKTGND
-573 SKLFETF
+573 SKLTETF
-580 VDSTQSIT
+580 VDSTQTIT

-601 MEEMEKKILAHV
+601 MTDMEQKVLGHV
-613 AAIFPED
+613 KEIFPEK
-620 KYTVNVTGSSII
+620 KYTVHVTGSSII
-632 FFKGNKYLIKNLF
+632 FFKGTKYLIKNLF
-645 LSLALAIFLIASF
+645 LSLALAILLIATF

-665 KRMVLVALLPNL
+665 KRMVLVALIPNL
-677 LPLIIT
+677 LPLIVT
-683 AALMGF
+683 AALMGY

-715 YLAKYRQELKAT
+715 YLAKYRQELKVT

-749 SIILFFGFGIFTLS
+749 SIILFFGFGIFALS
-763 EFGGT
+763 DFGGT
-768 VSLGVLVSLTL
+768 VSLGVLVSITL

-786 LILLPSLLLTLEK
+786 LVLLPSLLLTLEK

-809 LLQIYDE
+809 LLHIFDE

-822 SDLRIAPL
+822 EELRIAQSK
-830 TNKAKKE
+830 NIMEKE
-837 RLMN
+837 S

>member
-1 MSFLHTGTSF
+1 
-11 EKMIFKSYFRQNLKM
+11 
-26 DRDFLAGNSM
+26 M

-48 ILLLVIIGLVT
+48 ILLLVVVGLVT
-59 VLMGYK
+59 SFMAYK
-65 AQFVEMSYQYAA
+65 AQFVEMSYTYAA

-83 PASIEHERFKSTFGQ
+83 PASIEYEKFKSTFGQ
-98 EGNVMFFAVQDPD
+98 EGNMMFFAVQDPD
-111 FYQLEKFNDWIA
+111 FYELDKFNDWIA
-123 LGDSLKA
+123 LGDSLNS

-136 VVSIAHTYNIIKN
+136 VVSIAHTWNINKN
-149 KKDKKFEFETI
+149 KKQKRFEFGTI
-160 FPKKINSQQALDSLA
+160 FPHKVKTQAELDSLA
-175 QIAESLPFYHGSL
+175 AIAEALPFYHGSL

-194 TFLMGITV
+194 TYLMGITV
-202 NGRIINSKA
+202 NAKIINSKA

-216 VKVREITDRFTAK
+216 AKVREITDAITEK
-229 HSLEMKYSGLPYIR
+229 YGLNMKYSGLPYIR
-243 VVTAQMIKK
+243 VVTAQMIKGV
-252 EMNMFILLSLLVTAI
+252 MNMFIYLSLLVTAV
-267 ILFLFFRSFK
+267 ILFMFFRSFK
-277 VVFFSMLVVGLSVIW
+277 VVFFCMLVVGLSVIW

-307 TAMLPPLLVVIGI
+307 TAMLPPLLVVIGN

-346 VVSKI
+346 VVAKI
-351 GNATFLTN
+351 GNATLLTN

-379 FGVIAALNIMVVFML
+379 FGVIAALNIMVVFVL
-394 SLLLIPIIFSFLNP
+394 SLLLIPIIFSFLAP
-408 PDQSA
+408 PDQKA
-413 TKHLDNKLT
+413 TKHLDNKMT
-422 VWFVGRLE
+422 VWFVGKLE
-430 KIVLNHRSLVYG
+430 KIVLSHRSLVYA
-442 IVAVLLV
+442 VAITLLV
-449 LGGFGISKMKST
+449 LGGYGISKIKST
-461 GYMVDDLPHDNVI
+461 GYMVDDLPHDNEI
-474 FQDLKFFEKNM
+474 YQDLKFFEKNM

-491 EVMVETKKKAG
+491 EVMVETRKKAG
-502 VLKLST
+502 VLKTST

-515 NDSLQNYPEISSS
+515 NDSLRAYPEISGS
-528 VSIVEAAKFAN
+528 VSVVEAAKFAN

-545 KEKYYKLPSS
+545 KEKYYKLPS
-555 NTRNVILSYLA
+555 NQTKDIILSYLA
-566 KADTGED
+566 KAETGAD
-573 SKLFETF
+573 SKVLETF

-601 MEEMEKKILAHV
+601 MAEMEKTILGHV
-613 AAIFPED
+613 NEIFPKD
-620 KYTVNVTGSSII
+620 KYTVHVTGSSIV
-632 FFKGNKYLIKNLF
+632 FFKGTQYLIKNLF

-665 KRMVLVALLPNL
+665 KRMVMVALIPNL
-677 LPLIIT
+677 LPLIVT
-683 AALMGF
+683 AALMGY

-742 GQSMMYT
+742 GRSMMYT
-749 SIILFFGFGIFTLS
+749 SIILFFGFSIFALS

-768 VSLGVLVSLTL
+768 VSLGVLVSITL

-786 LILLPSLLLTLEK
+786 LVLLPSLLLTLEK
-799 LITNRSFKEP
+799 AITNRSFKEP
-809 LLQIYDE
+809 LLQIFDE

-822 SDLRIAPL
+822 GDLRIAVIE
-830 TNKAKKE
+830 NKEEEKE
-837 RLMN
+837 SAAS

>member
-1 MSFLHTGTSF
+1 MVVGLITSF
-11 EKMIFKSYFRQNLKM
+11 M
-26 DRDFLAGNSM
+26 A
-36 WNRIAGL
+36 
-43 ILRNR
+43 
-48 ILLLVIIGLVT
+48 
-59 VLMGYK
+59 YK
-65 AQFVEMSYQYAA
+65 AQFVEMSYTYAN

-83 PASIEHERFKSTFGQ
+83 PASIEYERFRNTFGQ
-98 EGNVMFFAVQDPD
+98 EGNQMFFAVQDPD
-111 FYQLEKFNDWIA
+111 FYELEKFNDWIA
-123 LGDSLKA
+123 LGDSLKS

-136 VVSIAHTYNIIKN
+136 VVSIAHTWNINKN
-149 KKDKKFEFETI
+149 KKQKRFEFGTI
-160 FPKKINSQQALDSLA
+160 FPNKVKTQAELDSLA
-175 QIAESLPFYHGSL
+175 AIAEALPFYHGIL

-194 TFLMGITV
+194 TYLMGITV
-202 NGRIINSKA
+202 NAKIINSKA

-216 VKVREITDRFTAK
+216 AKVREITDAFTEK
-229 HSLEMKYSGLPYIR
+229 YGLNMKYSGLPYIR
-243 VVTAQMIKK
+243 VVTAQMIKG
-252 EMNMFILLSLLVTAI
+252 EMNMFIYLSLLVTAV
-267 ILFLFFRSFK
+267 ILFMFFRSFK
-277 VVFFSMLVVGLSVIW
+277 VVFFCMLVVGLSVIW

-346 VVSKI
+346 VVAKI

-379 FGVIAALNIMVVFML
+379 FGVIAALNIMVVFVL
-394 SLLLIPIIFSFLNP
+394 SLLLIPIIFSFLAP
-408 PDQSA
+408 PDQKA

-430 KIVLNHRSLVYG
+430 KIVLGHRSLVYA
-442 IVAVLLV
+442 VAITLLV
-449 LGGFGISKMKST
+449 LGGYGISKMKST
-461 GYMVDDLPHDNVI
+461 GYMVDDLPHDNEI
-474 FQDLKFFEKNM
+474 YQDLKFFENNM

-491 EVMVETKKKAG
+491 EVMIETKKKAG
-502 VLKLST
+502 VLKTST
-508 LKRLNKL
+508 LRRLNKL
-515 NDSLQNYPEISSS
+515 NDSLRAYPEISGS
-528 VSIVEAAKFAN
+528 VSVVEAAKFAN

-545 KEKYYKLPSS
+545 KEKYYKLPS
-555 NTRNVILSYLA
+555 NQTKDIILSYLA
-566 KADTGED
+566 KAETGAD
-573 SKLFETF
+573 SKVLETF
-580 VDSTQSIT
+580 VDSTQSVT

-601 MEEMEKKILAHV
+601 MAEMEKTILGHV
-613 AAIFPED
+613 NEIFPTD
-620 KYTVNVTGSSII
+620 KYTVHVTGSSIV
-632 FFKGNKYLIKNLF
+632 FFKGTQYLIKNLF

-665 KRMVLVALLPNL
+665 KRMVMVALIPNL
-677 LPLIIT
+677 LPLIVT
-683 AALMGF
+683 AALMGY

-749 SIILFFGFGIFTLS
+749 SIILFFGFGIFALS

-786 LILLPSLLLTLEK
+786 LVLLPSLLLTLEK
-799 LITNRSFKEP
+799 AITNRSFKEP
-809 LLQIYDE
+809 LLQIFDE

-822 SDLRIAPL
+822 DDLRIAVIE
-830 TNKAKKE
+830 NKEEEKE
-837 RLMN
+837 SAAS